1 MLVANLNLKD
11 SLGQLIELKSLGESS
26 NITQNPER
34 TSYHVNPENR
44 ARRGVEWPV
53 AKASRRIGLYGHVVP
68 IHIASAEQYN
78 RTHIPSSA
86 DNQLPL
92 FYKIEYWQFFGYS
105 SNNKPLDQGDH
116 EGDWD
121 TLQLIFK
128 PANEI
133 VVPSPRL
140 QSFRTFR
147 NVASSSR

>member
-1 MLVANLNLKD
+1 MRPSARPTSASICEMRK
-11 SLGQLIELKSLGESS
+11 STGQALRE
-26 NITQNPER
+26 
-34 TSYHVNPENR
+34 
-44 ARRGVEWPV
+44 
-53 AKASRRIGLYGHVVP
+53 
-68 IHIASAEQYN
+68 
-78 RTHIPSSA
+78 
-86 DNQLPL
+86 L

-121 TLQLIFK
+121 TLQVIFK